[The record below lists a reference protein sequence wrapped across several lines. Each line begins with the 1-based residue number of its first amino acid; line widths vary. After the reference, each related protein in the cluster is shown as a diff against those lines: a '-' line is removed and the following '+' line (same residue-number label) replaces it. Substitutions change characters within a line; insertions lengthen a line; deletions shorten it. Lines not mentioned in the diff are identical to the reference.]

1 MLLNPINTIILLLH
15 LISSSSTSA
24 NPPVPLTKIQATQIE
39 LKVFPS
45 TLLSAIQKLGQT
57 ALPINVIHVIG
68 ASDVEASIDWSP
80 VCQKNIHIVLI
91 GPKATA
97 LTSQNIAT
105 TNCTTVVVSK
115 YSRSIVAQE
124 LATETHLH
132 NPSLVIGFNVDIYM
146 PYWKDTMVDIV
157 HSGVPVVVTL
167 YCQYEGAK
175 LARLLKWEY
184 DDATLV
190 WDLEANPFAHKKP
203 VNCYKTSV
211 MKGLEHGVRNSF
223 WMSFQGS
230 TRNLYGVEEVDEG
243 TTEL

>member
-15 LISSSSTSA
+15 LISSSSTPA

-45 TLLSAIQKLGQT
+45 TLLSAIQKLT
-57 ALPINVIHVIG
+57 VPINVIHVIG

-223 WMSFQGS
+223 WMSFQGI
-230 TRNLYGVEEVDEG
+230 TRNLYGVEELG
-243 TTEL
+243 SGSTEL